1 VNTPFLAP
9 ALCRLLLPA
18 LLSPLLFSGCAPT
31 TTAGPSAALKQQFAQ
46 MQRQQQQQAEQIRA
60 LQEQLAQLQPEAAE
74 FSITAQPEPP
84 RQLPAIDSLRPSTE
98 EVVIPA
104 AISPELSALAGS
116 AASYLEAFSSLAA
129 GHYAEA
135 ENGFSQ
141 FLSSYPDHQ
150 YRPNARYWL
159 ANAQLSQG
167 KLQLA
172 SSNLRQLLIDRE
184 GQQRAPAAL
193 VLLARVYQQQN
204 LPEEADEV
212 LEQLRSRYPESSEAQ
227 QLFNIAEPQQQL

>member
-18 LLSPLLFSGCAPT
+18 LLSLLLFSGCAPT

-60 LQEQLAQLQPEAAE
+60 LQEQLAQL
-74 FSITAQPEPP
+74 QPEPP

>member
-1 VNTPFLAP
+1 MAP

-18 LLSPLLFSGCAPT
+18 LLSPVLFSGCTPT

-46 MQRQQQQQAEQIRA
+46 MQQQQQQQAEQIRA
-60 LQEQLAQLQPEAAE
+60 LQEQLAKLQPQAAGLTT
-74 FSITAQPEPP
+74 TAQPEQA
-84 RQLPAIDSLRPSTE
+84 RQLPSIPPLRPSAE
-98 EVVIPA
+98 EEVIPA

-116 AASYLEAFSSLAA
+116 AASYLQAFSSLAA
-129 GHYAEA
+129 GNYAEA
-135 ENGFSQ
+135 EQGFGQ
-141 FLSSYPDHQ
+141 FLSSYPAHQ
-150 YRPNARYWL
+150 YSPNARYWL

-172 SSNLRQLLIDRE
+172 SSNLRQLLIDRD

-204 LPEEADEV
+204 LPEEAEEV

-227 QLFNIAEPQQQL
+227 HLFNNAEPQQQL